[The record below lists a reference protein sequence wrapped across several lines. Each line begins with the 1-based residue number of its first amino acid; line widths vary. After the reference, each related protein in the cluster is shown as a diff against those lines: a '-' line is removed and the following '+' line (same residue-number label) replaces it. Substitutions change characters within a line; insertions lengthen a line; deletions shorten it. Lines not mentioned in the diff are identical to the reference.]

1 MSCTGL
7 SCNQGRAPCRD
18 GCHGGSPTRQRTCD
32 ELGVC
37 QGRHP
42 SCHDDCHQVPGA
54 HVDTATVP
62 PGEVWFVHGAVDDTP
77 APEPLSW
84 LEVALIAMAASGAV
98 GLVAG
103 LAWGWWRGLL

>member
-7 SCNQGRAPCRD
+7 SCNQGRAPCQY
-18 GCHGGSPTRQRTCD
+18 GCHNRQRTSD

-37 QGRHP
+37 QGRNP
-42 SCHDDCHQVPGA
+42 ACRGDCHQVPGA
-54 HVDTATVP
+54 HVDTASMP
-62 PGEVWFVHGAVDDTP
+62 PGEIWFVPGVVEDLP

-84 LEVALIAMAASGAV
+84 LEVALIGMAASGAV